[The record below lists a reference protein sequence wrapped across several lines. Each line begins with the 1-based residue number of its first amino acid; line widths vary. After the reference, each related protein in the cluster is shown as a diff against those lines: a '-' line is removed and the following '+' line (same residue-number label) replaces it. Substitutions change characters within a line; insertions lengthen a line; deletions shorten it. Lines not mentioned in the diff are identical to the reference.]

1 MAPLDWLDVT
11 DLSFNSLLLLERVQ
25 LSWFPGWVPER
36 ELGTALRANPVV
48 EWYLRHKCPELGA
61 WLDGVMSAAPTG
73 NDVDSVRDAEETV
86 MRSINDLLVYVV
98 DPASYDA
105 RPFLEWDSRE
115 LTELVDFTGKTVIDV
130 GSGTG
135 RLALVAAP
143 TAVAVF
149 AVEPVGNL
157 RRFLAEKARRQ
168 GLQRDASGLPRPR
181 LRLVAVRRT
190 GGRDEAEVLEA
201 RLTGLRDR
209 PAERLPDPR
218 LEEGVRV
225 RRPEDDRRVGPA
237 AGPADADDVPTGR
250 DQPGV
255 GGHHRDLDADL
266 RPLSEQAKRVRDHL
280 DGRRPSER
288 AGNRPGDAA

>member
-61 WLDGVMSAAPTG
+61 WLDGVMSAAPTS

-168 GLQRDASGLPRPR
+168 GFSNVYPADGLVTDVPFPNGFAD
-181 LRLVAVRRT
+181 VT
-190 GGRDEAEVLEA
+190 MGGHVFGDDPQAEIREVL
-201 RLTGLRDR
+201 
-209 PAERLPDPR
+209 
-218 LEEGVRV
+218 RV
-225 RRPEDDRRVGPA
+225 TKPGGTVIACPGNNDVDNETHRVFLAHGFDWSRFDEPEDGTKRKYW
-237 AGPADADDVPTGR
+237 
-250 DQPGV
+250 
-255 GGHHRDLDADL
+255 
-266 RPLSEQAKRVRDHL
+266 KRV
-280 DGRRPSER
+280 
-288 AGNRPGDAA
+288 